1 MRCNSRP
8 GILYVF
14 VVQPVARTAA
24 ATTNAIWRIAA
35 IIAATVPLVEPIDLA
50 AIADDFDREV
60 AHTPAIDRFCSSSA
74 WILAAS
80 GALMP
85 PRASFAFKGRY
96 GYLAAMRGV
105 HPAGF
110 PYIEPMELAWGLAAP
125 LIGHDAEGLV
135 GEVVPLLAGR
145 RDWQLA
151 IFAGLTV
158 AGPQRRALDATL
170 PARWERRRGQ
180 PTVRHVASLEGG
192 VDGFL
197 SRRSRELRK
206 SIRKSLRAAT
216 EAGVTFEV
224 VRAAEPEANALYDRI
239 QAVEAHSWKSREGV
253 GIAQGSMRA
262 FYAAMLPRLCRLG
275 QQRTIFARYR
285 DQDVGYI
292 LGAVMGGEYRGLQF
306 SYHADHAELGIGS
319 LLQYQQVVELCADGV
334 GRYDLGTEMDYKRR
348 WAEEIM
354 ETEMLVLVR

>member
-1 MRCNSRP
+1 MP
-8 GILYVF
+8 
-14 VVQPVARTAA
+14 P
-24 ATTNAIWRIAA
+24 
-35 IIAATVPLVEPIDLA
+35 VEPIDLA

-60 AHTPAIDRFCSSSA
+60 AQTPAIDRFCSASA
-74 WILAAS
+74 WVLAAS
-80 GALMP
+80 AALMP
-85 PRASFAFKGRY
+85 PRASFCFKGAH

-110 PYIEPMELAWGLAAP
+110 PYIEPVELAWGLAAP
-125 LIGHDAEGLV
+125 LIGKDAAGLV
-135 GEVVPLLAGR
+135 DEVVPLLAGR

-170 PARWERRRGQ
+170 PSRWERRRGQ
-180 PTVRHVASLEGG
+180 PTVRHVASLDGG

-197 SRRSRELRK
+197 ARRSRELRK

-216 EAGVTFEV
+216 DSGMVFESVRVTTEREAI
-224 VRAAEPEANALYDRI
+224 ALYDRI
-239 QAVEAHSWKSREGV
+239 QAVEANSWKSREGV
-253 GIAQGSMRA
+253 GIHTGPMRA
-262 FYAAMLPRLCRLG
+262 FYGAMLPRLCKLG
-275 QQRTIFARYR
+275 QQRTIFARMPV
-285 DQDVGYI
+285 DDELVDVGYI
-292 LGAVMGGEYRGLQF
+292 LGAVMAGEYRGLQF
-306 SYHADHAELGIGS
+306 SYNDDFAMLGIGG
-319 LLQYQQVVELCADGV
+319 LLQYQQVVELVGEGV